1 MLVFDLMKTSF
12 QEERSWHEA
21 ENRPAHI
28 LFGSLHRKWK
38 YVSKAKK
45 QNFTFIT
52 FVHMKAFHA
61 KGAHKM
67 VYQDKAK
74 NCIITP
80 HHISTK
86 CVNMLFLNFSQF
98 WNSLESFEINQKYP
112 EYFEKF
118 FSHLEISWQIYVS
131 PCGPESFLTFNLLF
145 IICANTFW
153 THQNLPNKQKLSP

>member
-1 MLVFDLMKTSF
+1 MKNIHLQYLWLSIEIFNRWNLNCDLKIIWDRGRHICNSCSRSRHHSFSFYSYNVCHLFDYSVIGVVLVFDLVKTSF

-52 FVHMKAFHA
+52 FVHTKAFHA
-61 KGAHKM
+61 KGAHKK

-86 CVNMLFLNFSQF
+86 CVNMLLLNISQF
-98 WNSLESFEINQKYP
+98 
-112 EYFEKF
+112 
-118 FSHLEISWQIYVS
+118 
-131 PCGPESFLTFNLLF
+131 
-145 IICANTFW
+145 
-153 THQNLPNKQKLSP
+153 

>member
-1 MLVFDLMKTSF
+1 MKRKTGLLIFSLVLFIESESMF
-12 QEERSWHEA
+12 QRQ
-21 ENRPAHI
+21 
-28 LFGSLHRKWK
+28 
-38 YVSKAKK
+38 KK

-52 FVHMKAFHA
+52 FVHTKAFHA

-98 WNSLESFEINQKYP
+98 
-112 EYFEKF
+112 
-118 FSHLEISWQIYVS
+118 
-131 PCGPESFLTFNLLF
+131 
-145 IICANTFW
+145 
-153 THQNLPNKQKLSP
+153 

>member
-1 MLVFDLMKTSF
+1 MKNKLQLTRTSF
-12 QEERSWHEA
+12 S
-21 ENRPAHI
+21 
-28 LFGSLHRKWK
+28 
-38 YVSKAKK
+38 
-45 QNFTFIT
+45 QNFQCKKAPRWLSMFFSFWYWKSGGPVKKTPCT
-52 FVHMKAFHA
+52 KAFHA
-61 KGAHKM
+61 KGAHKK

-98 WNSLESFEINQKYP
+98 WNSLEGFEINQKYP

-131 PCGPESFLTFNLLF
+131 PCTPESFLTFNLLF